1 MSRIYVASSWRNPY
15 QQNVVARLRM
25 DGHEVYDFRN
35 PDHGRGGFSWSDIDP
50 DWQSWSPEAYRKV
63 LLNSPIAAQG
73 FLTDFR
79 AMIWAD
85 TCVLVMPCGRS
96 AHLELGW
103 CAGAGK
109 RTIVLLSDGEPE
121 LMNLLADEICI
132 SIDEMRASLRGPATT
147 KVAAE

>member
-1 MSRIYVASSWRNPY
+1 MSRIYVASSWRNLY
-15 QQNVVARLRM
+15 QQNIVARLRM

-50 DWQSWSPEAYRKV
+50 DWQGWSPEAYRKE
-63 LLNSPIAAQG
+63 LLNSQIAAQG

-121 LMNLLADEICI
+121 LMNLLADDICV
-132 SIDEMRASLRGPATT
+132 SIDEMLRVLR
-147 KVAAE
+147 K